1 MIAQNRSNIK
11 EYFDISNRIKK
22 YGNYFSVTDIDTSED
37 LIYQVSSRGVF
48 PVNFELKACT
58 YEDNIFEAP
67 EVNISQLLQLFFSP
81 IPTLLCY
88 YSSEY
93 SYKVTPANYAGVYFW
108 NIRST
113 KILSE
118 EEFQEYFSKV
128 SPCAPTD
135 KLNNII
141 PVPSKY
147 FYYDRQGKKTT
158 GDIYSS
164 FDDILKKVKE
174 YNRSGN
180 IDKAWKNL
188 DNILDEELLAQYR
201 ILFNMYRKLSKKVI

>member
-37 LIYQVSSRGVF
+37 LIYQVSSRGVY

-58 YEDNIFEAP
+58 YKDNIFEAP

-81 IPTLLCY
+81 IPTLLCF

-93 SYKVTPANYAGVYFW
+93 SYKVTPANYAAVYFW

-141 PVPSKY
+141 PVPSEY
-147 FYYDRQGKKTT
+147 FYYDRQGNKTK
-158 GDIYSS
+158 GEIYPS
-164 FDDILKKVKE
+164 FDAILDKVKQ
-174 YNRSGN
+174 YNNTGN
-180 IDKAWKNL
+180 IDKAWNNMSDML
-188 DNILDEELLAQYR
+188 DKELLKHYKG
-201 ILFNMYRKLSKKVI
+201 LFNMYRKLSDKVS